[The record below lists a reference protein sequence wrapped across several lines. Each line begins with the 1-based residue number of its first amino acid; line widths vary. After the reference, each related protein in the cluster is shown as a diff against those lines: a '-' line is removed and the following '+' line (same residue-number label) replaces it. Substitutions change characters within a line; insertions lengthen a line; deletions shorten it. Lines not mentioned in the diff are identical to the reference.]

1 MATTSSCS
9 HFLFNLCSSASSSL
23 HRTNSFKRNQRSV
36 FFRLVKLQILV
47 VWNRLSQLYSAV
59 DNNRLSST
67 PFSIRT
73 STWTGTWVHTGGE
86 EVAGFT
92 RCRGLAQGPSYDWL
106 GDWDMSLSMISFTVT
121 GDKQKIKLINIQNF
135 KYIILSEHVHFF
147 PAEVS
152 VVPPRV
158 PNRTKIANS
167 NCQKLKMEK
176 KIL

>member
-106 GDWDMSLSMISFTVT
+106 GDWDMSLSMISFTSSSVMSCKPMERKV
-121 GDKQKIKLINIQNF
+121 GSLSSGSCLIF
-135 KYIILSEHVHFF
+135 SLS
-147 PAEVS
+147 PS
-152 VVPPRV
+152 DWKGP
-158 PNRTKIANS
+158 
-167 NCQKLKMEK
+167 
-176 KIL
+176 